1 MNKTLEYVTKRVN
14 EFLPTVWSGVNSLLY
29 SYASITPSDFA
40 VLVYTSDATEAAIW
54 VSLGLE
60 KGQIPYCRIWTNPL
74 VDFEFEDALQNAI
87 PCIDEI
93 QGRLVVFTFERDTM
107 SHTETLNRIV
117 EAFPPSRRLVYR
129 VISASKELF
138 ETALLSTPQQLEALN
153 ITLLKQLMP
162 ARRLQI
168 TTQGGTELRVSL
180 DSERHRWI
188 SNRGIAKEG
197 GTIILPAGE
206 VATYPASVDGIFVA
220 DFAFNVNTV
229 TNRDA
234 RLSSSPVKL
243 ELKNG
248 YLQSFACS
256 DSQVYSFIKKCLSS
270 PCAPRVGELG
280 FGTNLSVRDPISLNS
295 HVNERRCGVHLGF
308 GQHNQDPGVVDYQCE
323 IHLDLIARG
332 GKVWVDDCD
341 VPIDLEQV
349 IPSEGPHPRSTRD
362 EDVFSPEVLILDSG
376 CCGSTNLVSTC
387 LNNE

>member
-1 MNKTLEYVTKRVN
+1 VSKLSEYIPNRVE
-14 EFLPTVWSGVNSLLY
+14 EFLPTVWGGVDSLLY
-29 SYASITPSDFA
+29 AYASLTPSDFA
-40 VLVYTSDATEAAIW
+40 VLVYTSDAAEAAIW

-60 KGQIPYCRIWTNPL
+60 KGQIPYCRVWTNPL
-74 VDFEFEDALQNAI
+74 VDFEFEDVFRNAI
-87 PCIDEI
+87 PCIDKI

-117 EAFPPSRRLVYR
+117 ETFPHSKRLVYR
-129 VISASKELF
+129 VISASRELF
-138 ETALLSTPQQLEALN
+138 ETALLSTPQHLEALN
-153 ITLLKQLMP
+153 TTLLKHFMP
-162 ARRLQI
+162 ARRLRI
-168 TTQGGTELRVSL
+168 TTQSGTELSVSL
-180 DSERHRWI
+180 NSERHRWI

-206 VATYPASVDGIFVA
+206 VATYPVSVDGIFVA

-229 TNRDA
+229 TSRDA

-248 YLQSFACS
+248 HLQSFSCS
-256 DSQVYSFIKKCLSS
+256 DAQVYSFIEKCLAS

-280 FGTNLSVRDPISLNS
+280 FGTNPSVHDPISLNS
-295 HVNERRCGVHLGF
+295 HINERRPGVHLGF

-332 GKVWVDDCD
+332 GKVWVDDSD

-349 IPSEGPHPRSTRD
+349 IPSEGTHPRSTRD

-376 CCGSTNLVSTC
+376 CCGSTGLVSVC
-387 LNNE
+387 VNNE